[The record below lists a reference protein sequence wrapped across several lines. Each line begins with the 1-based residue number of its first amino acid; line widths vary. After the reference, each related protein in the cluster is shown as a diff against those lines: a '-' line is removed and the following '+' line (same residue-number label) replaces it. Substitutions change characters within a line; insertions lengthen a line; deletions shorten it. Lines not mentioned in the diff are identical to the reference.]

1 VHPQAGESTAV
12 VSMVRCPL
20 CESEVPDG
28 RASCDACGQ
37 PLGRPLAARGSPEA
51 LRRALDAAR
60 KDLASSAKDRAD
72 TSFGRHLIERAEQT
86 ESAGDLGR
94 ALELARAAR
103 RAIDL
108 AKRRTRVAEALARA
122 DGVLQDA
129 TQAGIET
136 ITFQRTI
143 ERARALAAQGDPVRA
158 EQLLRK
164 LSVRALDQ
172 RRERLLQAVLDRAQA
187 RLDYARERGG
197 SVADAEALLA
207 DARESLAL
215 REYSKI
221 HGLCTKAVEK
231 AEAARKYAR
240 ALGTLD
246 RVVTDVDH
254 ARKTGVNI
262 TDARKSLT
270 SARDA
275 LRRGVYV
282 EVQSQAN
289 RARAGLREARRYAL
303 AEQALRESE
312 REAAREKRKGADLG
326 RADALLE
333 QAERALAAKEY
344 AKVRVLAKEIHDAS
358 REASQLKHV
367 QDSIAALQL
376 DGQDL
381 RGMGIDATE
390 FEAVLA
396 ELLRAVD
403 AKDLASARRLV
414 AHARHAAE
422 TTRDAHYRAELDR
435 SLRIVL
441 ANASRGLDPEVARQL
456 LRQADDAVSV
466 GKSVDLQSLIDAR
479 LATADTETAASL
491 NERVMLARDEIVRL
505 RQAGQDTVAMEGK
518 LADSAIAIQ
527 EKRYPNA
534 DGLLDAVE
542 HDFHTM
548 RENLR
553 GTAAELLG
561 RARGE
566 IDHAEAA
573 GIPVDAAVV
582 AMFREAEAAYSES
595 RYGDTVY
602 IGKSCIDEVQRITQS
617 TLQEKQVVEAE
628 EAKARAER
636 IQEIQRRM
644 SGVSREIEA
653 LTADSVDLSEAGEAL
668 DATAKA
674 LRDGDLEVA
683 EKNVAAAEGIVKG
696 VKSALRQQ
704 AEQAF
709 ALVKQKYEQAKAEG
723 IGSPEMEAH
732 LGLID
737 SALKEDRPT
746 KALKLAAELD
756 RTIEGGRRDKLY
768 DAQRAALDKARSA
781 ASKFITVK
789 KIIEDL
795 RKADIDIT
803 GAEDGLKAAE
813 QALENRAFDDVD
825 KILADLDAT
834 AKDLMGELVAASR
847 SLIGRAERRIQDG
860 RERGITVDEAVELLT
875 KAEGHFEHAEYAD
888 AVEYARAA
896 EKKVQDAIRIVDEAR
911 AAERRRAQ
919 DTARADIA
927 AVKKTI
933 GDLARADI
941 AIMNADGALSRAES
955 AFEAGRYENV
965 SLELAETK
973 EMAMGL
979 SFGLAAAARDLVTV
993 AEKRVEEVRTAGVD
1007 PGRAD
1012 MVLLNA
1018 REAIQ
1023 DGRYVEAIEYKK
1035 VIEDI
1040 LIDAQRAREARS
1052 IRDQLSEYR
1061 ARIDA
1066 HVKLG
1071 ADMRVP
1077 EGLLAKS
1084 EERLS
1089 RGEVDGLEDFAIE
1102 VDHAIGNAA
1111 KAHLDGL
1118 VGTLT
1123 PLIEEGAGL
1132 GLPREELD
1140 ERRQHAAEAA
1150 VAGDLEAVYRIKG
1163 DLQESVLEAKRRSL
1177 LKRSVQEIQGLEDVL
1192 VQSDRLGIPIVQAR
1206 SHLDQARR
1214 SIETGDV
1221 DGFQSGLAQ
1230 AKAALDESRTSH
1242 FVDRY
1247 ESRMHSVSAMIANA
1261 KRLGAEIGEAEGSLV
1276 QAEEALRKN
1285 DLSMVD
1291 ILIKQAEVSV
1301 GIQISNFI
1309 KNRYPNL
1316 VMQLPATGLQ
1326 ANVWNRYVFEVENR
1340 GKLPARNVEFAFD
1353 GALETKGT
1361 QPIPELGVGERK
1373 LIEVGLKPTA
1383 SGEVPFAIDVTYQ
1396 RMFDEN
1402 RYELKEKETL
1412 RVQPEGTYLVED
1424 VFLIHSDGRLISH
1437 HSRKFREEI
1446 DEDIFSGMLTVV
1458 QDFIKDSFRSRSHLG
1473 IKRLDFGDS
1482 KILIER
1488 SPHTFVAAVILG
1500 HEPQLLPL
1508 YILQVLKEIEDRYGT
1523 VLEKWT
1529 GLLHQLEGVD
1539 DIIRK
1544 LLDVARDPNADMGAM
1559 SDSPITVTAK
1569 VIDAL
1574 GAAQTE
1580 EANRLLAQAQ
1590 STLETDIQL
1599 AWQMIEQAKLQAEN
1613 TQGQL
1618 QQRMGEMLAAARD
1631 TVQEMKI
1638 IGVDVSQAELLLK
1651 EAEEALTEG
1660 KYDRVREIH
1669 AGLHESLERQ
1679 KGELAAKRVE
1689 IELASLIN
1697 DIQIAKSQN
1706 LDAREAESYLTKIE
1720 NAIQKKNYRQ
1730 MEDFL
1735 RRAKES
1741 LARQRRHTVLTR
1753 AKEEL
1758 GKLQATIAEA
1768 KDVHADLGDVEL
1780 LLGKAESALKAEDLK
1795 DIEPLIERAQATL
1808 KARVEQIL
1816 KDRYPRLFLE
1826 TSHAGLQANR
1836 WNRFELQI
1844 TNKGDW
1850 PAKAVIPIVN
1860 GPADVEGL
1868 RSVEK
1873 LAPNEKVS
1881 LEFGLRP
1888 KEAGTMDLD
1897 FEIHYTRP
1905 LDDAKHQVTDSTVV
1919 RVEPEGGYSVDDAIL
1934 VHADGTLI
1942 CHESRAYLLPEETSK
1957 AAKLEADVRTLM
1969 AKGFAESDA
1978 KGIQRAQ
1985 MGDRSVIAFRG
1996 PSAYLAIGVRGRE
2009 PTVLPLYAVDVLR
2022 EVHEQYGPA
2031 LDDWSGDPSRLPG
2044 VRELV
2049 RRLLFATDVPGVSL
2063 GPLEDTAVSKIPML
2077 LERGLLGGKGGGF
2090 LESAYEA
2097 IEANGYEEGR
2107 RLLQQVKDAAA
2118 GPTEEIS
2125 KQIQKAVLAVKES
2138 GTLQLT
2144 DEQVQAYVDVLRRV
2158 LEAIF
2163 QAKQRA
2169 SIERYWPVSRVAI
2182 KAADGLGFDAI
2193 SAFRKII
2200 VSQSGAK
2207 ELDIV
2212 TPGETWRGMRIDI
2225 DVHMDSVSAAY
2236 KLWAKKI
2243 EILLRSQ
2250 DAWRI
2255 KAGLDKG
2262 EYSVGIEGQK
2272 VRIDPTMVSF
2282 VESVPEHVVEEPF
2295 EGGVVYL
2302 DTRMTKDLLAEGYA
2316 REIVDIVRE
2325 SRRDMRLSEESVVE
2339 IDIVANSNLRGM
2351 LKPWRDLI
2359 LREAN
2364 ALEVRFTQE
2373 APEDGYVV
2381 ETLLGQ
2387 DRLYL
2392 GIKPAQM

>member
-1 VHPQAGESTAV
+1 MHPQAGESTAV

-28 RASCDACGQ
+28 RTSCDACGQ
-37 PLGRPLAARGSPEA
+37 PLGRPLAPRSSPEA
-51 LRRALDAAR
+51 VHKALDAAR
-60 KDLASSAKDRAD
+60 RDLVASARDRAD
-72 TSFGRHLIERAEQT
+72 TSFARHLIERAEQT
-86 ESAGDLGR
+86 EAAGDLGR

-108 AKRRTRVAEALARA
+108 AKSRLRVAEALARA
-122 DGVLQDA
+122 DGVLRA
-129 TQAGIET
+129 AKEAGIET
-136 ITFQRTI
+136 LTFQRTI
-143 ERARALAAQGDPVRA
+143 EQARGLAAQGNSIGA
-158 EQLLRK
+158 EKLLRR
-164 LSVRALDQ
+164 LSVRTLDQ
-172 RRERLLQAVLDRAQA
+172 RRERLLQAVLDKAQA
-187 RLDYARERGG
+187 RADHARERGG
-197 SVADAEALLA
+197 TVADAEALLA
-207 DARESLAL
+207 DAREALAL

-221 HGLCTKAVEK
+221 RGLCAKAAEK

-240 ALGTLD
+240 AEATLN
-246 RVVTDVDH
+246 RVVSEVDN
-254 ARKTGVNI
+254 ARKAGVNI
-262 TDARKSLT
+262 TEARKFLT
-270 SARDA
+270 AARDA

-282 EVQSQAN
+282 EVQNLAN
-289 RARAGLREARRYAL
+289 KARGGLREARRYAL
-303 AEQALRESE
+303 AENALRESE
-312 REAAREKRKGADLG
+312 REVARERRKGADLG

-333 QAERALAAKEY
+333 EAEKALAAKEY
-344 AKVRVLAKEIHDAS
+344 SKVRVLAKDVHDAT
-358 REASQLKHV
+358 REAALLKHV

-381 RGMGIDATE
+381 RAMGVDATA
-390 FEAVLA
+390 FESVLN

-403 AKDLASARRLV
+403 AKDLPGARRLV

-422 TTRDAHYRAELDR
+422 SAREAHYRAELER
-435 SLRIVL
+435 SLRIIL
-441 ANASRGLDPEVARQL
+441 SNASRGLDPEMARQL
-456 LRQADDAVSV
+456 LRQADDAISL
-466 GKSVDLQSLIDAR
+466 GHRVDLQGLIDQR
-479 LATADTETAASL
+479 LATADSETGASL
-491 NERVMLARDEIVRL
+491 DVRVLAARDEIVRL

-518 LADSAIAIQ
+518 LADAAIAIQ
-527 EKRYPNA
+527 EKRYLNA
-534 DGLLDAVE
+534 DGLLDGVE
-542 HDFHTM
+542 HDFQTM
-548 RENLR
+548 RETLR
-553 GTAAELLG
+553 GNAAEVLG

-566 IDHAEAA
+566 VGHAQAA
-573 GIPVDAAVV
+573 GIPVDAAVT
-582 AMFREAEAAYSES
+582 AMLREAEAAYSES

-602 IGKSCIDEVQRITQS
+602 IGKSCIDEVERLTQS
-617 TLQEKQVVEAE
+617 TLQDHQAAEAE
-628 EAKARAER
+628 EARNRAQR
-636 IQEIQRRM
+636 IQEIQSRM
-644 SGVSREIEA
+644 NGIGREIET
-653 LTADSVDLSEAGEAL
+653 LTSDSVDLAQAVEAL
-668 DATAKA
+668 EATGQA
-674 LRDGDLEVA
+674 LKDGDLDAA
-683 EKNVAAAEGIVKG
+683 ERHVAAAEGIVKG
-696 VKSALRQQ
+696 VKSALLQQ
-704 AEQAF
+704 AQKAYD
-709 ALVKQKYEQAKAEG
+709 LVKEKFEQTRLEG
-723 IGSPEMEAH
+723 IASPEMEEA

-737 SALKEDRPT
+737 SALKEGRPS
-746 KALKLAAELD
+746 KALKIAAGLEH
-756 RTIEGGRRDKLY
+756 RIEGVRREKMY

-803 GAEDGLKAAE
+803 GAEEGLTAAE
-813 QALENRAFDDVD
+813 KALENRAFDDVD

-834 AKDLMGELVAASR
+834 AKDLMDELVAAAR
-847 SLIGRAERRIQDG
+847 ALIGRAERRIQDG
-860 RERGITVDEAVELLT
+860 RARGITVDDALELLN
-875 KAEGHFEHAEYAD
+875 KAEAHFERAEYAE

-896 EKKVQDAIRIVDEAR
+896 EKKVQEAIKALDDAK
-911 AAERRRAQ
+911 AAEHRRIQEVSRAEM
-919 DTARADIA
+919 A
-927 AVKKTI
+927 ALKKTI
-933 GDLARADI
+933 ADLARADI
-941 AIMNADGALSRAES
+941 AIMNADGALARADA
-955 AFEAGRYENV
+955 AFEEGRYADV
-965 SLELAETK
+965 ARELAETK
-973 EMAMGL
+973 EMAAGL
-979 SFGLAAAARDLVTV
+979 SLGLAAAAKDLVTV
-993 AEKRVEEVRTAGVD
+993 VERRVQEVRTAGVD

-1018 REAIQ
+1018 REAIE

-1040 LIDAQRAREARS
+1040 LIDAQRQRETRS
-1052 IRDQLSEYR
+1052 IKDHLSEYR

-1066 HVKLG
+1066 HAKLG

-1077 EGLLAKS
+1077 EELFSKA
-1084 EERLS
+1084 EERLD
-1089 RGEVDGLEDFAIE
+1089 RGDTDSLEDYAIE
-1102 VDHAIGNAA
+1102 VDHAIELAG
-1111 KAHLDGL
+1111 KVHLDSL
-1118 VGTLT
+1118 VGSLS
-1123 PLIEEGAGL
+1123 PMIEEGTEL
-1132 GLPREELD
+1132 GLARPELD
-1140 ERRQHAAEAA
+1140 ELRQHAAEAA
-1150 VAGDLEAVYRIKG
+1150 VAGDLEEVYRIKG
-1163 DLQESVLEAKRRSL
+1163 DLQEKVLEAKRRSL
-1177 LKRSVQEIQGLEDVL
+1177 LKRSVDEIQSLEDVL

-1206 SHLDQARR
+1206 AHLDQARR
-1214 SIETGDV
+1214 AIEAGDV
-1221 DGFQSGLAQ
+1221 EGFQRGLTQ
-1230 AKAALDESRTSH
+1230 ARTSLDESRTAH

-1261 KRLGAEIGEAEGSLV
+1261 KRLGAEIGEAESSLV
-1276 QAEEALRKN
+1276 QAEEAMRKN

-1316 VMQLPATGLQ
+1316 VMHLPSTGLQ
-1326 ANVWNRYVFEVENR
+1326 SNVWNRYVFEVENR
-1340 GKLPARNVEFAFD
+1340 GKLPARNVEFGFEGD
-1353 GALETKGT
+1353 LETKGT
-1361 QPIPELGVGERK
+1361 QPITELGVGERK

-1383 SGEVPFAIDVTYQ
+1383 SGEVPVAIDVSYQ

-1412 RVQPEGTYLVED
+1412 KVQPEGTYLVED
-1424 VFLIHSDGRLISH
+1424 IFLIHSDGRLISH

-1488 SPHTFVAAVILG
+1488 SPHTFLAAVVLG
-1500 HEPQLLPL
+1500 QEPQLLPL
-1508 YILQVLKEIEDRYGT
+1508 YILQVLKEIEDKYGL

-1529 GLLHQLEGVD
+1529 GLLHQLDGID
-1539 DIIRK
+1539 DIIKK

-1559 SDSPITVTAK
+1559 SESPITITAK

-1599 AWQMIEQAKLQAEN
+1599 AWQMIEQAKLQAET
-1613 TQGQL
+1613 TQHQL
-1618 QQRMGEMLAAARD
+1618 HQRMGEMLAAARD
-1631 TVQEMKI
+1631 TVQEMKG
-1638 IGVDVSQAELLLK
+1638 IGADVSQAELLLR
-1651 EAEEALTEG
+1651 EAEEAFAEG
-1660 KYDRVREIH
+1660 KFDRVREIH
-1669 AGLHESLERQ
+1669 AGMHESLERQ

-1741 LARQRRHTVLTR
+1741 LARQRRHTVLSR

-1768 KDVHADLGDVEL
+1768 KEVHADLGDVEL
-1780 LLGKAESALKAEDLK
+1780 LLGKAEAAFKAEDLK
-1795 DIEPLIERAQATL
+1795 DIEPLIDRAQATM

-1868 RSVEK
+1868 HSIEK

-1919 RVEPEGGYSVDDAIL
+1919 RVEPEGGYSVDDALL
-1934 VHADGTLI
+1934 VHASGTLI
-1942 CHESRAYLLPEETSK
+1942 CHESRAYLLPEEASR
-1957 AAKLEADVRTLM
+1957 AAKLEADVNALV
-1969 AKGFAESDA
+1969 AKGFADPKA
-1978 KGIQRAQ
+1978 KGTQRAQ
-1985 MGDRSVIAFRG
+1985 MSDKAVVAFRG
-1996 PSAYLAIGVRGRE
+1996 PQAFLALGLRGRE

-2022 EVHEQYGPA
+2022 EIHDRYGSS
-2031 LDDWSGDPSRLPG
+2031 LTGWSGDLSALPG
-2044 VRELV
+2044 IRELV
-2049 RRLLFATDVPGVSL
+2049 RKLLFATDVPGVSL
-2063 GPLEDTAVSKIPML
+2063 GPLEDSPVSKIPML
-2077 LERGLLGGKGGGF
+2077 QERGLLGGKDGNF
-2090 LESAYEA
+2090 LEAAHEA
-2097 IEANGYEEGR
+2097 IEANGYAEGTK
-2107 RLLQQVKDAAA
+2107 LLQQVKDAAA

-2144 DEQVQAYVDVLRRV
+2144 DEQVQAYVDVLRRG

-2169 SIERYWPVSRVAI
+2169 GIERYWPVSRVAI
-2182 KAADGLGFDAI
+2182 KAADGLSFDAI
-2193 SAFRKII
+2193 NAFRKII

-2212 TPGETWRGMRIDI
+2212 SPGETWRGMRIDI

-2250 DAWRI
+2250 DAWKI
-2255 KAGLDKG
+2255 KAGLDRG

-2302 DTRMTKDLLAEGYA
+2302 DTRMNKDLLAEGYA

-2325 SRRDMRLSEESVVE
+2325 TRSEMKLSEESVVE
-2339 IDIVANSNLRGM
+2339 IDIVANATLRGM

-2364 ALEVRFTQE
+2364 ALEVRFSSE
-2373 APEDGYVV
+2373 APEDAYVV
-2381 ETLLGQ
+2381 ETLLGE
-2387 DRLYL
+2387 DKLYL
-2392 GIKPAQM
+2392 GIRPAQM